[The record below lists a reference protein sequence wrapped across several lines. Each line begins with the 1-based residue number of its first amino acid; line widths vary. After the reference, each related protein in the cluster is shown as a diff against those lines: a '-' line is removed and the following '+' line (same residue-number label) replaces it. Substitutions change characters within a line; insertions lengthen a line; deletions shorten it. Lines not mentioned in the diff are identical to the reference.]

1 MSASSAGVLT
11 CGRSPACRPA
21 RSTSAG
27 SPVVSAAAVSSSVC
41 VWSGSAR
48 TWPMNCSSI
57 CRPTGSWCG
66 SGARPP
72 RLCTVVSP
80 APISSVAKGFPP
92 VATMICRATS
102 GCTGPA
108 ATLANSCA
116 ASGSAR
122 PASRSSLTPPY
133 DRCSPSGSRTAMT
146 SPTPSANRRRATKA
160 STSVDSRSSHCASS
174 TTHNRG
180 CRDATVDSNVK
191 VPRLTNSRS
200 TLAASSSPK
209 ATRSASRSTG
219 RERLE
224 LVLERVHELM
234 QTGVAEL
241 HLGFDPDQAQHT
253 QIGRRGDRGVEQ
265 RGLADPGLTTYH
277 QRSAEPAA
285 DRVQEEIDVR
295 LFSGTPEELSVCHPV
310 HTPTIRQRPAP
321 GAGAP
326 RLVTPSPARRPFGRL
341 TARRAFEPREQ
352 SFG

>member
-1 MSASSAGVLT
+1 MSASSAGDADV
-11 CGRSPACRPA
+11 RSKPSVRPA
-21 RSTSAG
+21 RSTRAG

-66 SGARPP
+66 SGARPASW
-72 RLCTVVSP
+72 TVVSR
-80 APISSVAKGFPP
+80 APISSVAKGFPL
-92 VATMICRATS
+92 VATAICRATS

-122 PASRSSLTPPY
+122 PASRSSLTPRY

-180 CRDATVDSNVK
+180 CRDATVDSNVN

-219 RERLE
+219 GRASSF
-224 LVLERVHELM
+224 VLERVHELM
-234 QTGVAEL
+234 HTGVAEL
-241 HLGFDPDQAQHT
+241 HLRFDPDQAQHT

-265 RGLADPGLTTYH
+265 RGLANPGLTHAPTNAPLSPL
-277 QRSAEPAA
+277 RTASRRRPMS
-285 DRVQEEIDVR
+285 R
-295 LFSGTPEELSVCHPV
+295 LFSGTPEQLSVCRPV
-310 HTPTIRQRPAP
+310 HTPTIRQNGPHRAWAL
-321 GAGAP
+321 GGSS
-326 RLVTPSPARRPFGRL
+326 RRSARRPFGRFDCS
-341 TARRAFEPREQ
+341 ARCRSRVR
-352 SFG
+352 